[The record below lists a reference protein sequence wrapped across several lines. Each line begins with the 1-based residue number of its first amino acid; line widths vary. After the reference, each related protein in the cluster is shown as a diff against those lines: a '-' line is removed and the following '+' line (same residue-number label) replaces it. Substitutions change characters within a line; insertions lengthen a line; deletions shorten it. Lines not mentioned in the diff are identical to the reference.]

1 MSIIVLP
8 LVCFGMIA
16 VCLCF
21 TFLFPVVAKTTASL
35 FLVYAGEA
43 VAAKKKNIESGSKF
57 IDPNLIPELQS
68 VPEPTTPAE
77 TNPDQVVTS
86 A

>member
-21 TFLFPVVAKTTASL
+21 TFLFPVVAKITASL
-35 FLVYAGEA
+35 FFVYAGEA
-43 VAAKKKNIESGSKF
+43 SIAKIKKIESGSKF
-57 IDPNLIPELQS
+57 INPNDILELQT
-68 VPEPTTPAE
+68 VPEPINRSQDE
-77 TNPDQVVTS
+77 
-86 A
+86 

>member
-35 FLVYAGEA
+35 FLIYAGEA
-43 VAAKKKNIESGSKF
+43 GIAKFKKIESGSKF
-57 IDPNLIPELQS
+57 INPNDIPELQV
-68 VPEPTTPAE
+68 VPEPINRSQNE
-77 TNPDQVVTS
+77 
-86 A
+86 